1 MIDPVAVPVVGGEL
15 PTKAEPLCS
24 QGIIDV
30 TVTAG
35 VLGITLENS
44 GAQVAGTSDTQG
56 LGFVG

>member
-1 MIDPVAVPVVGGEL
+1 MIDPVAVPVVAGEA

-24 QGIIDV
+24 QGIIEV

-35 VLGITLENS
+35 VLGIS
-44 GAQVAGTSDTQG
+44 QVAGTTETQG